1 MHDPTNR
8 NNSRPR
14 CGAGA
19 TRRVTILHGKE
30 CNQNRVSTRKI
41 ILLEDSFKL
50 VDDLKRQ
57 GKRVVFTNGCF
68 DLIHP
73 GHTRLLQ
80 AARKLG
86 DVLVVAINSDAS
98 VRGLNKGPDRPIL
111 PEAERA
117 EIIAALEGV
126 DYVTIF
132 DTVSVL
138 PVVERMLPNVLVK
151 GATYGPTE
159 IVGREVVEA
168 SGGEVVSIPVVEG
181 FSTTSIVQAAM
192 RIFPA

>member
-1 MHDPTNR
+1 VPT
-8 NNSRPR
+8 S
-14 CGAGA
+14 
-19 TRRVTILHGKE
+19 
-30 CNQNRVSTRKI
+30 KI
-41 ILLEDSFKL
+41 IALEAAYKL
-50 VDDLKRQ
+50 ADEMKRS

-86 DVLVVAINSDAS
+86 DVLIVAVNSDAS
-98 VRGLNKGPDRPIL
+98 VRGLNKGADRPIL

-126 DYVTIF
+126 DYVTLF

-138 PVVERMLPNVLVK
+138 PVIERMLPSVLVK
-151 GATYGPTE
+151 GGTYQRHE
-159 IVGREVVEA
+159 IVGHEVVEA
-168 SGGEVVSIPVVEG
+168 AGGEVVSIPVVEG
-181 FSTTSIVQAAM
+181 FSTTSIVQAAL
-192 RIFPA
+192 RLYPA

>member
-1 MHDPTNR
+1 M
-8 NNSRPR
+8 S
-14 CGAGA
+14 
-19 TRRVTILHGKE
+19 I
-30 CNQNRVSTRKI
+30 RKVI
-41 ILLEDSFKL
+41 PLEVAYKL
-50 VDDLKRQ
+50 VYDLKRL

-86 DVLVVAINSDAS
+86 DVLVVAVNSDAS

-111 PEAERA
+111 PDAERA

-151 GATYGPTE
+151 GGTYQHNE
-159 IVGREVVEA
+159 IVGHEVVEA

-181 FSTTSIVQAAM
+181 FSTTSLVEAAM
-192 RIFPA
+192 RLFPA

>member
-1 MHDPTNR
+1 M
-8 NNSRPR
+8 
-14 CGAGA
+14 
-19 TRRVTILHGKE
+19 
-30 CNQNRVSTRKI
+30 STRKI
-41 ILLEDSFKL
+41 IPLEAAFKL

-57 GKRVVFTNGCF
+57 GKRVVVTNGCF

-73 GHTRLLQ
+73 GHTRLLR
-80 AARKLG
+80 AARQLG
-86 DVLVVAINSDAS
+86 DVLIVAVNSDAS

-111 PEAERA
+111 PEGERA

-126 DYVTIF
+126 DVVTLF

-138 PVVERMLPNVLVK
+138 PVIERMLPNVLVK
-151 GATYGPTE
+151 GGTYKHTE
-159 IVGREVVEA
+159 IVGHEVVEA

-192 RIFPA
+192 RLFPL

>member
-1 MHDPTNR
+1 
-8 NNSRPR
+8 
-14 CGAGA
+14 
-19 TRRVTILHGKE
+19 
-30 CNQNRVSTRKI
+30 VSTRKI
-41 ILLEDSFKL
+41 IPLEAAFKL

-57 GKRVVFTNGCF
+57 GKRVVVTNGCF

-73 GHTRLLQ
+73 GHTRLLR
-80 AARKLG
+80 AARQLG
-86 DVLVVAINSDAS
+86 DVLIVAVNSDAS

-111 PEAERA
+111 PEGERA

-126 DYVTIF
+126 DVVTLF

-138 PVVERMLPNVLVK
+138 PVIERMLPNVLVK
-151 GATYGPTE
+151 GGTYKRTE
-159 IVGREVVEA
+159 IVGHEVVEA

-192 RIFPA
+192 RLFPL

>member
-1 MHDPTNR
+1 M
-8 NNSRPR
+8 
-14 CGAGA
+14 
-19 TRRVTILHGKE
+19 
-30 CNQNRVSTRKI
+30 STRKI
-41 ILLEDSFKL
+41 IPLEAAFTL

-57 GKRVVFTNGCF
+57 GKRVVVTNGCF

-73 GHTRLLQ
+73 GHTRLLR
-80 AARKLG
+80 AARQLG
-86 DVLVVAINSDAS
+86 DVLIVAVNSDAS

-111 PEAERA
+111 PEGERA

-126 DYVTIF
+126 DYVTLF

-138 PVVERMLPNVLVK
+138 PVIERMLPNVLVK
-151 GATYGPTE
+151 GGTYKHTE
-159 IVGREVVEA
+159 IVGHEVVEA

-192 RIFPA
+192 RLFPA